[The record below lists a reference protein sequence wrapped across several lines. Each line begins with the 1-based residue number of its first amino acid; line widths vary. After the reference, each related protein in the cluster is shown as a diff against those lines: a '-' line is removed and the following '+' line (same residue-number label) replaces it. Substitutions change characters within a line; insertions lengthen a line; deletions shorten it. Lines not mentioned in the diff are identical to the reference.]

1 MPFLTTLLYIL
12 IMLVILG
19 VLISIHE
26 AGHLAA
32 AKMFKVY
39 CFEYS
44 IGFGPKL
51 LKVRRKGG
59 ETYFSLRAI
68 PLGGYV
74 SMYNDTEAVPEGMEA
89 PAPERALSHI
99 NKAKKCTILLAGVV
113 MNFLLG
119 LVLIFISDIAFSKYY
134 IAYGGSVQVN
144 ETTQV
149 EVDCVPLL
157 YSEDVLD
164 YVNANKSDS
173 LEATDY
179 FLSLPAAE
187 ADGSFYRIVD
197 TNAKIYNASGVAYG
211 GGISY
216 VAIYYPQTLTKE
228 RDIMDTIVFYPA
240 KADAVIEEKY
250 QTLGITALPDLGS
263 DSFSFKEEGAYVDFH
278 LRVFP
283 AAKAPQEGT
292 YSEQFLNE
300 SITCPVR
307 GTMKDGALLS
317 NGAGV
322 RVIEE
327 RNDWG
332 AAWRQWA
339 EDVPNACGAI
349 VQGFASLFTPGGFQN
364 LSGIVGMTSALPQIE
379 ALGGPGYI
387 FYFAGLISINLA
399 FFNLLPFPGL
409 DGWQLVVTVVEAITR
424 KKMPEKAQSIA
435 SVIGFVLLGLL
446 MVAVTIKDIIGLF

>member
-59 ETYFSLRAI
+59 ETYFSIRAI

-74 SMYNDTEAVPEGMEA
+74 SMYNDAEAVPEGMEA
-89 PAPERALSHI
+89 PAPERAISNIH
-99 NKAKKCTILLAGVV
+99 KAKKCTILLAGVV

-119 LVLIFISDIAFSKYY
+119 LVLIFISDIAFAKYY
-134 IAYGGSVQVN
+134 IAYGGSVQLN

-157 YSEDVLD
+157 YDGEVLD
-164 YVNANKSDS
+164 YVNANKAPA
-173 LEATDY
+173 LEVTDY

-197 TNAKIYNASGVAYG
+197 TDAKIFNASGVAYG

-216 VAIYYPQTLTKE
+216 VAIYYPTTLTKE
-228 RDIMDTIVFYPA
+228 RDITDTIVFYPA

-278 LRVFP
+278 LRLFP
-283 AAKAPQEGT
+283 AAKGQEEGT

-300 SITCPVR
+300 SLSCPVR
-307 GTMKDGALLS
+307 GVVKDGVLVS

-322 RVIEE
+322 RVISE
-327 RNDWG
+327 RNDWAG
-332 AAWRQWA
+332 AWKQWA

-409 DGWQLVVTVVEAITR
+409 DGWQLLVTVVEAITR
-424 KKMPEKAQSIA
+424 KKMPEKAQGIA
-435 SVIGFVLLGLL
+435 SVVGFVLLGIL